1 MHCQSKPPPKDNGIS
16 STKQHQHGSPIKS
29 PGVSSAMSSLK
40 LESSSPATTTTTGRK
55 PKSSLFSTSNPKI
68 FAPDL
73 TPIPESAGGSNKTPL
88 FSTSN
93 PKIFAPDLTRRD
105 GDAATRSFPSTS
117 TSQQQHTFKLQAH
130 QAMLDRNQAMLEMKH
145 GMLLNTNQ
153 LLLNG
158 SGGNHNSSLANK
170 LRHQQQQQQQQG
182 GSSFASYNSRQHPF
196 VMQEAMNALRQKQQA
211 ANNDTLAMPT
221 LQGRQNMPYAMTD
234 KAYLD
239 WLRTKYPGASENG
252 FVSALEN
259 ALGTPEHT
267 RKMIQEMM
275 NARMA
280 EYTRRRD
287 PNNADDGTRND
298 DAKPA
303 AAKKAVVMNQ
313 KQVANVY
320 GKTNKPSKEDYPKA
334 VRRASAA

>member
-1 MHCQSKPPPKDNGIS
+1 
-16 STKQHQHGSPIKS
+16 
-29 PGVSSAMSSLK
+29 
-40 LESSSPATTTTTGRK
+40 
-55 PKSSLFSTSNPKI
+55 
-68 FAPDL
+68 
-73 TPIPESAGGSNKTPL
+73 
-88 FSTSN
+88 
-93 PKIFAPDLTRRD
+93 
-105 GDAATRSFPSTS
+105 
-117 TSQQQHTFKLQAH
+117 
-130 QAMLDRNQAMLEMKH
+130 
-145 GMLLNTNQ
+145 
-153 LLLNG
+153 
-158 SGGNHNSSLANK
+158 
-170 LRHQQQQQQQQG
+170 
-182 GSSFASYNSRQHPF
+182 
-196 VMQEAMNALRQKQQA
+196 
-211 ANNDTLAMPT
+211 
-221 LQGRQNMPYAMTD
+221 MPYAMTD

-275 NARMA
+275 NAHMA

-287 PNNADDGTRND
+287 ANNANDGTTSH

-303 AAKKAVVMNQ
+303 AIKTPVVMNQ